1 MKYYERDKREKDYEN
16 LRLCYEVKDS
26 QLHKKQNEENFDTV
40 KKLLEEV
47 GVWLDIK
54 DGKMYISI
62 FASQFLRAKNRYAGR
77 RDKICS
83 YHDKNGKIK
92 FYRYSDIVFMLQTM
106 TDKEIAEKIDMKIAT
121 YYRHKKKLK
130 ESEYF
135 KSLDLNKLQ
144 DKNYLE
150 SQEKNFSF

>member
-1 MKYYERDKREKDYEN
+1 MKYYERDKREKEYEN

-26 QLHKKQNEENFDTV
+26 KLHKKQNEENFDTV
-40 KKLLEEV
+40 KKLLKEV

-54 DGKMYISI
+54 DGEMYISI

-83 YHDKNGKIK
+83 YHDKNGKIE

-135 KSLDLNKLQ
+135 KSLDLNRLQ

-150 SQEKNFSF
+150 SQERNFAF